1 MLEGKSYQR
10 NYQNEKKKAETRKR
24 TTYLMIGRKLKI
36 EGKRSLVK

>member
-10 NYQNEKKKAETRKR
+10 NYQKGEKKAETRKR